1 MSSLNFLTS
10 LNLNVINTGVYR
22 NNNYFRVNI
31 DETNKPLM
39 RKFNKALKENNFQAV
54 KCDESLKGQI
64 ERDYLIINNIGTDKI
79 ILRNNDV

>member
-1 MSSLNFLTS
+1 MSSPIENLTTS

-39 RKFNKALKENNFQAV
+39 RKFNKALKPN
-54 KCDESLKGQI
+54 
-64 ERDYLIINNIGTDKI
+64 
-79 ILRNNDV
+79 